1 MKREYIT
8 PKVEIEELEDLMDN
22 QIINVS
28 DEWNDC
34 EGAKRNNSVFDDS
47 DIEEE
52 SSPGLFSG
60 SF

>member
-1 MKREYIT
+1 MKRVYIT
-8 PKVEIEELEDLMDN
+8 PKVEIEELEDLLD

-52 SSPGLFSG
+52 SSLGLFSD
-60 SF
+60 SY

>member
-8 PKVEIEELEDLMDN
+8 PKVEIEELEDLMD

-52 SSPGLFSG
+52 SSPGLFSD
-60 SF
+60 SY